1 MVREVDRLGALEM
14 GVARHRPVQVRLRD
28 LHDRLHQVQQCAP
41 VALGVGSHEHGHVRG
56 HLVVARAGGVQL
68 PPHRA
73 DDLREPA
80 LDRHVDVLV
89 VGLDDE
95 AALLELAPDGLE
107 AALEL
112 RQLLVLDDPDAREH
126 ARVSARL
133 VEVERRQAV
142 VEPDRRVEGAEE
154 RILGL

>member
-1 MVREVDRLGALEM
+1 ME
-14 GVARHRPVQVRLRD
+14 
-28 LHDRLHQVQQCAP
+28 
-41 VALGVGSHEHGHVRG
+41 
-56 HLVVARAGGVQL
+56 L

-73 DDLREPA
+73 DDLREAA

-112 RQLLVLDDPDAREH
+112 RQLVVLEDPDAREH
-126 ARVSARL
+126 ARVSERL
-133 VEVERRQAV
+133 VEVERREAV
-142 VEPDRRVEGAEE
+142 VKPDRRVEGAEE